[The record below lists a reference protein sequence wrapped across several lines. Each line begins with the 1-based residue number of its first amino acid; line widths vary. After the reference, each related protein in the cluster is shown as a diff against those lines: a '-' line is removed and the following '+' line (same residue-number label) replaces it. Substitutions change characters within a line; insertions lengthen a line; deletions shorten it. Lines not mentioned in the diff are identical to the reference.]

1 VGKKN
6 KGKKGKP
13 LTGLAAALVK
23 SGHLSEKKAKSLGR
37 DQRREDKA
45 LGKDGIAQRE
55 AQKQATDEAA
65 RVAQASADRE
75 RAASKT
81 SDEAHERLRRVVR
94 DGMAH
99 GAGGS
104 RRWFFVARDGRI
116 LFMEL
121 ADDVAG
127 MLVSGSAGIVESL
140 GEARDAHVV
149 VAPERALTT
158 LVGIDPE
165 VVRFWNREGPPPRR
179 PE

>member
-1 VGKKN
+1 MGKKN

-37 DQRREDKA
+37 DQRREDKV
-45 LGKDGIAQRE
+45 LGRDGVAERE
-55 AQKQATDEAA
+55 AEKHAKDEVQRQAKAK
-65 RVAQASADRE
+65 VDRE
-75 RAASKT
+75 RSKVKT
-81 SDEAHERLRRVVR
+81 SDDSQERLRRVIR

-104 RRWFFVARDGRI
+104 RRWFFVARDGRV

-140 GEARDAHVV
+140 GEHRDAHVV
-149 VAPERALTT
+149 VSPERALTT
-158 LVGIDPE
+158 LQGIDSG